1 MHRSRRS
8 TLPPRRYQSEQEPPA
23 PAKEK
28 IKISVQSIS
37 EDDLDIIPPTQ
48 YTTVVS
54 AQVHNVEEQGPIDIE
69 LAQESPRPQALQ
81 TQQAN
86 LPLDSVQASF
96 LSAVPPAAM
105 SAVSDLLK
113 NIISAM
119 AAASPGPS
127 VTPAV
132 FPPDPSSQDP
142 DPALTTPSRH
152 RPFTPLI
159 EAPHVATRGPQPGRN
174 MAPVTAPQPSTPG
187 LAPGRTIPEAHA
199 IPGPMLLPPGPSD
212 LLRQPRGPGPTS
224 GVNAMLVTSPEADI
238 GTSGLADSRA
248 VTRTSAPGATPL
260 AGEHREPSL
269 AVGGLSVGGQRGIN
283 SASKLRKRT
292 AHLNVNPQGHQ
303 RGRSIIRGSTRQ
315 IASDRGRGTRR
326 VNPSRA
332 MRPLQFIQMG
342 DNANAVQQAA
352 PDVINPH
359 RADSGLVQ
367 AAAQPH
373 DIVSN
378 NSLHVNQGN
387 VQSMHVNQNIEH
399 HLPSHHLPSPI
410 GVNAALNGVNVQA
423 APQGYNTP
431 LVGIHNANVQSLSQ
445 LQHPIMLGIQGVQPL
460 DQGIHSPIAATQ
472 GAHAHSLNHAQSISQ
487 ACHNPI
493 VDQQGVNA
501 QTSANG
507 QSVSQGF
514 HTPLHIAHPPLA
526 TDNPDTSIGQSA
538 RQILSLLQG
547 AIGSQSAAKTRTNTA
562 TVMSGAD
569 AEVPSSITAG
579 AAATTSTAQQGSSGL
594 ALQNQPAGQPVS
606 SMGQGPPA
614 ISHGTTPGVKR
625 IWIVGHSFVHWASLR
640 CASLPFGQ
648 SLGLPTNK
656 ASVRWLGDRG
666 MCWPQLAG
674 TISEALVRWGKPHI
688 IILHLGGN
696 DVGAI
701 PVLQLIKVM
710 QADIGWLRVRIPG
723 VMIGWSHI
731 IPRLHWRHMSAH
743 TAAYRVRKKINAS
756 VAKTVT
762 GSGGFVVRH
771 EAISADRTELYRRDK
786 VHLSDVG
793 LDLFIGDIQRA
804 LLPLL

>member
-1 MHRSRRS
+1 M
-8 TLPPRRYQSEQEPPA
+8 
-23 PAKEK
+23 
-28 IKISVQSIS
+28 
-37 EDDLDIIPPTQ
+37 
-48 YTTVVS
+48 
-54 AQVHNVEEQGPIDIE
+54 
-69 LAQESPRPQALQ
+69 
-81 TQQAN
+81 
-86 LPLDSVQASF
+86 
-96 LSAVPPAAM
+96 
-105 SAVSDLLK
+105 
-113 NIISAM
+113 
-119 AAASPGPS
+119 
-127 VTPAV
+127 
-132 FPPDPSSQDP
+132 
-142 DPALTTPSRH
+142 
-152 RPFTPLI
+152 
-159 EAPHVATRGPQPGRN
+159 
-174 MAPVTAPQPSTPG
+174 APQPSTPG

-199 IPGPMLLPPGPSD
+199 ISGPMLLPSGPSD

-269 AVGGLSVGGQRGIN
+269 AVGGLSVGGRRGIS

-352 PDVINPH
+352 PDIINPH

-445 LQHPIMLGIQGVQPL
+445 LQHPITLGIQGVQPL
-460 DQGIHSPIAATQ
+460 DQGIHSPMAATQ

-569 AEVPSSITAG
+569 AGVPGSITAG

-614 ISHGTTPGVKR
+614 ISHGENALFTHNDLSSSDSSSSDSGSETD
-625 IWIVGHSFVHWASLR
+625 S
-640 CASLPFGQ
+640 
-648 SLGLPTNK
+648 SLGLQGAGQKKMFRMIKKILKRGVKPDTKQDSASNPAPQNPSTEVPAEPLPTRAISERRAALYGD
-656 ASVRWLGDRG
+656 ASPGKIYSLHRHLRKKVVSRIHRGKYVNIFDLSVEAYRQREKSAEGTGPKKFKRPDTFDEWLQCFRVFSSCYIEKYPSQSLPILKYTDTIHWIQRNHSEGVWREYDAEFRRKMAGNPSLTFDSTDNQLWQRMDPKGGAPAAATSTQQSAQQSFRNTRSRKRG
-666 MCWPQLAG
+666 GTCWPFQDKKCDKGSACTFRHVCRYCSG
-674 TISEALVRWGKPHI
+674 PHPGSDCIKRRDQANKPPSAN
-688 IILHLGGN
+688 LGQKGGN
-696 DVGAI
+696 A
-701 PVLQLIKVM
+701 
-710 QADIGWLRVRIPG
+710 
-723 VMIGWSHI
+723 
-731 IPRLHWRHMSAH
+731 
-743 TAAYRVRKKINAS
+743 N
-756 VAKTVT
+756 
-762 GSGGFVVRH
+762 
-771 EAISADRTELYRRDK
+771 
-786 VHLSDVG
+786 
-793 LDLFIGDIQRA
+793 
-804 LLPLL
+804 

>member
-1 MHRSRRS
+1 
-8 TLPPRRYQSEQEPPA
+8 
-23 PAKEK
+23 
-28 IKISVQSIS
+28 
-37 EDDLDIIPPTQ
+37 
-48 YTTVVS
+48 
-54 AQVHNVEEQGPIDIE
+54 
-69 LAQESPRPQALQ
+69 
-81 TQQAN
+81 
-86 LPLDSVQASF
+86 
-96 LSAVPPAAM
+96 
-105 SAVSDLLK
+105 
-113 NIISAM
+113 M

-431 LVGIHNANVQSLSQ
+431 LVGIHNANGQSLSQ

-614 ISHGTTPGVKR
+614 ISHARPS
-625 IWIVGHSFVHWASLR
+625 WI
-640 CASLPFGQ
+640 
-648 SLGLPTNK
+648 
-656 ASVRWLGDRG
+656 
-666 MCWPQLAG
+666 
-674 TISEALVRWGKPHI
+674 
-688 IILHLGGN
+688 
-696 DVGAI
+696 
-701 PVLQLIKVM
+701 
-710 QADIGWLRVRIPG
+710 
-723 VMIGWSHI
+723 
-731 IPRLHWRHMSAH
+731 
-743 TAAYRVRKKINAS
+743 
-756 VAKTVT
+756 
-762 GSGGFVVRH
+762 
-771 EAISADRTELYRRDK
+771 
-786 VHLSDVG
+786 
-793 LDLFIGDIQRA
+793 A
-804 LLPLL
+804 LLPLVRSSLAPSTWHAYARMWSEWDDFCASRGADAAQGSRDNLHDWLVSLHASGARQGAIQSKLAALSFFYRALAIPDPTNSFFIRQVIKGWGRSQQRKIDTREPITRDRLERLLLALDVVCRSDFEALLFKTAFNLAFAAALRVSEVVAPSKQASGAGIQLQHVRAAPDSLLLFLPRSKTDQEGKGTWIPVHPQVNSACCPVNCVNLYLAQRPPGPGQFLVHADGRSLSKFQFGRVLKLAAVQAGLDASRLAPHSFRIGAATNAAQAGSSCEDIKRIGRWRSNCFRTYVRPIV